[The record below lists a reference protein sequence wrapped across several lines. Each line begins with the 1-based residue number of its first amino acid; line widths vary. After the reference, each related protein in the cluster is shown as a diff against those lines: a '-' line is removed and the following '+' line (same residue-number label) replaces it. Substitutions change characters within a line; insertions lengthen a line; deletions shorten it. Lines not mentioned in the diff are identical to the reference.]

1 MPISNKDLEE
11 ISFLARI
18 NVQEED
24 FSSLKKELEKIL
36 KLIGKMNDADTDG
49 IKAMS
54 HPLDL
59 FQPLRSDEVT
69 EIDERDKLLASAPS
83 VKYGLFMVPKVIDEG
98 K

>member
-11 ISFLARI
+11 ISYLARI

-59 FQPLRSDEVT
+59 SQPLRSDEVT

>member
-1 MPISNKDLEE
+1 DLEE
-11 ISFLARI
+11 ISYLARI

-83 VKYGLFMVPKVIDEG
+83 VKYGLFVVPKVIDEG